1 MENKYDNG
9 KIYQIWN
16 EMTDDIY
23 VGSTYDMLCKRMD
36 KHRSAH
42 SKEKYNQRK
51 LYKLMNEVGVGHFH
65 IELIELYPCSCKDEL
80 RKREGHFIRQ
90 IGTLNM
96 TIEDRTRQEYNEQH
110 KEQRAIY
117 METYRDKN
125 KDRINET
132 SKEYRDNNHDKIKQY
147 KIDNKE
153 HILAQNKDYYQRT
166 KEQLKITTKVKE
178 WKNTKV
184 ACPCGGSYTLCH
196 KAAHFKCARHLKH
209 EILLQ
214 KQI

>member
-1 MENKYDNG
+1 MENKYSNG

-110 KEQRAIY
+110 KEQKTIY
-117 METYRDKN
+117 KETYRTKTKIELMKLSKN
-125 KDRINET
+125 IKRIT
-132 SKEYRDNNHDKIKQY
+132 MIKLNNI
-147 KIDNKE
+147 N
-153 HILAQNKDYYQRT
+153 L
-166 KEQLKITTKVKE
+166 TTK
-178 WKNTKV
+178 
-184 ACPCGGSYTLCH
+184 SMY
-196 KAAHFKCARHLKH
+196 
-209 EILLQ
+209 
-214 KQI
+214 